1 MPLDPQMKTILDQM
15 AAAKAPAFYQSTPT
29 AARAQMAR
37 QTAKGEPAAVAHVEN
52 RAIAGPGGDLPV
64 RIYTP
69 LGGAPIGALVYFH
82 GGGWV
87 VGSLDMVDQPCRILA
102 NASRCVT
109 VSVDYR
115 LAPEHKFPAA
125 PEDCYAAV
133 KWTLANATALG
144 CAAPR
149 VAVAGSSAG
158 GTLAAV
164 AALMAR
170 DRGGPRID
178 YQLLI
183 YPATRRELDTPSQLE
198 FAEGNYYVLSRADM
212 EWFWGHYLA
221 DAADANNPYACP
233 ARAATLKGLP
243 PAMVMTAEFDP
254 LRDEGEDYA
263 TRLKADSVPTVLKRY
278 EGVTHGFFGMPS
290 ILEKSRVA
298 IADAGSALRTA
309 FAS

>member
-1 MPLDPQMKTILDQM
+1 MTLDPQMKTILDQM
-15 AAAKAPAFYQSTPT
+15 AAAKAPAFYQSTPI

-37 QTAKGEPAAVAHVEN
+37 QTAKGEPAAVARVEN

-109 VSVDYR
+109 ISVDYR
-115 LAPEHKFPAA
+115 LAPEHKFPAG
-125 PEDCYAAV
+125 PEDCYTAV
-133 KWTLANATALG
+133 HWTAANATALG
-144 CAAPR
+144 CAPR
-149 VAVAGSSAG
+149 IAVGGTSAG
-158 GTLAAV
+158 GTLAA
-164 AALMAR
+164 ATALMAR

-198 FAEGNYYVLSRADM
+198 FSEGNYYILSRADM

-221 DAADANNPYACP
+221 DASDAKNPYACP

-254 LRDEGEDYA
+254 LRDEGEVYA
-263 TRLKADSVPTVLKRY
+263 MRLEADGVPTVLKRY
-278 EGVTHGFFGMPS
+278 AGVTHGFFGMPS
-290 ILEKSRVA
+290 ILEKSRLA
-298 IADAGSALRTA
+298 IADAGAALRSA
-309 FAS
+309 FAG